1 VSLSDRFDQWV
12 AGTTDGPTFRMMLLS
27 RDSGQYLF
35 VIGRSDRPGRVEES
49 LETFATLEEAEKAGC
64 KALEIRA
71 RWG

>member
-1 VSLSDRFDQWV
+1 MSLSDRLNHWV
-12 AGTTDGPTFRMMLLS
+12 AGTADGPTFRMMLLS
-27 RDSGQYLF
+27 RDSGHVF

>member
-1 VSLSDRFDQWV
+1 MSLSDRLNQWV

-27 RDSGQYLF
+27 RDSGYVF
-35 VIGRSDRPGRVEES
+35 VIGRSDRPGRVEQS
-49 LETFATLEEAEKAGC
+49 LETFASLEEAEKAGR